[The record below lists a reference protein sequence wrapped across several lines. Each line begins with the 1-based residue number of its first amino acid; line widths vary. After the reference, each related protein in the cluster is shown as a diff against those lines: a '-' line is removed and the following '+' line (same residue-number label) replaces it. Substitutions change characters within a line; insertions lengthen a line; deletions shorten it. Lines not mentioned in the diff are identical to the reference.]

1 MSKANK
7 RISNA
12 STDAFADIFGK
23 LPVAPKQAN
32 AEATADDQRREG
44 GGAGQQELLEAI
56 GSCLEEVID
65 DQRYR
70 FQHWLDE
77 HKAEEA
83 LRYTF
88 IEPQIRAC
96 VALLQAIL
104 DHVRNPSG
112 DGLVATKKKRRSGA
126 AS

>member
-1 MSKANK
+1 MSKAK
-7 RISNA
+7 KLISDA
-12 STDAFADIFGK
+12 STNAFGDIADK
-23 LPVAPKQAN
+23 LAVAPKQAN
-32 AEATADDQRREG
+32 AEAAGDDQRREG
-44 GGAGQQELLEAI
+44 TGTSQQELIEGI
-56 GSCLEEVID
+56 RSSVEEIID

-83 LRYTF
+83 MRYML

-96 VALLQAIL
+96 ATLLQAIV
-104 DHVRNPSG
+104 DRMCDPSG
-112 DGLVATKKKRRSGA
+112 GGQVETKKRRSGA